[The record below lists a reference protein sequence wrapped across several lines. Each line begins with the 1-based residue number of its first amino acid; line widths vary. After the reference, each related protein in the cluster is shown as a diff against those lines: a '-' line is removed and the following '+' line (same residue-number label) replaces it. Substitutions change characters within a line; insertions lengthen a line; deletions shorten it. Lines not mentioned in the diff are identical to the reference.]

1 MVDIGGIRTNGMTTM
16 AGTTRE
22 VDMEV
27 DMAVDMEVEEEEE
40 VVEVDMVDMEVEVEE
55 EEEVVEEEEVEVEEE
70 EVEVEEEVE
79 MEVEVEVEVEVDQV
93 ETIGGPGGWTMIRNQ
108 LNGIPMGMARV
119 KAGGKIFGAHMI
131 GMTTGT
137 ISGTTG
143 ASGDHMG

>member
-79 MEVEVEVEVEVDQV
+79 MEVEVEVEVDQV

-108 LNGIPMGMARV
+108 LNGIPMGTARV

-143 ASGDHMG
+143 ASGNHMG

>member
-1 MVDIGGIRTNGMTTM
+1 MDIGGIRTNGMTTT

-22 VDMEV
+22 
-27 DMAVDMEVEEEEE
+27 VDMEVEEEEE
-40 VVEVDMVDMEVEVEE
+40 VVEVEVDMAVEVE
-55 EEEVVEEEEVEVEEE
+55 VEEEEVEVEEE

-79 MEVEVEVEVEVDQV
+79 MEVEVEVEVDQV

-108 LNGIPMGMARV
+108 LNGIPMGTARV